1 MEWPTTTQQA
11 TLRALQH
18 VQRREAVSVTKNA
31 RRARESALVGTACLV
46 AAKPTIANHV
56 RQRRHATIAHSMVVV
71 YRGRFGVFS
80 RSNGASEDVAP
91 PGRGERGVGRQAGG
105 RLGGGGVGQ

>member
-56 RQRRHATIAHSMVVV
+56 RDVGIHPVCFRLLSMRRFC
-71 YRGRFGVFS
+71 RFLNFETDS
-80 RSNGASEDVAP
+80 K
-91 PGRGERGVGRQAGG
+91 AG
-105 RLGGGGVGQ
+105 